1 MAYKST
7 EDWVK
12 EYINNTQNKKR
23 YNAEL
28 ATLNASA
35 LANKAVIDEAANK
48 NIANLEKDYAEDVTD
63 TREAVADAREVNAIQ
78 RALNERNINERMA
91 NLGLSDSGYADV
103 TRAGNEAAFENTATN
118 LTRNEQKALD
128 TLAATLRE
136 NKDAL
141 NLEREQDK
149 AAVDIK
155 LAEETTKLKN
165 DFYKDAE
172 KYAENMREL
181 DRDAREDMFRLEQN
195 YNKMV
200 EDENGD
206 KKPYW
211 TDAQKNY
218 YVTSYVEKY
227 GLDRALAEL
236 PKNIF
241 LAELTKDWGKYD
253 WWKYM
258 RSYAEKHSVKDS
270 QDEYNEIVEY
280 IPDEYRATVKSAIRM
295 THYGG

>member
-7 EDWVK
+7 EDWLK
-12 EYINNTQNKKR
+12 EYINNAKNKKR

-35 LANKAVIDEAANK
+35 LANKAAIDEAANK

-78 RALNERNINERMA
+78 RALNERHINERMA

-141 NLEREQDK
+141 ELERTQDK

-155 LAEETTKLKN
+155 LAEEATKLEN

-172 KYAENMREL
+172 KYASDMTKKQTDTQLAQLKLENNLNKVDAYGDPVYTDSEKENMVSQYILKYGADKQYLQNL
-181 DRDAREDMFRLEQN
+181 DGGKYEKLYYQGWSPFDWKN
-195 YNKMV
+195 YFKTAK
-200 EDENGD
+200 ENGISD
-206 KKPYW
+206 SNIRKEIIRLLYKGILRGQNF
-211 TDAQKNY
+211 AAAI
-218 YVTSYVEKY
+218 
-227 GLDRALAEL
+227 GL
-236 PKNIF
+236 
-241 LAELTKDWGKYD
+241 
-253 WWKYM
+253 
-258 RSYAEKHSVKDS
+258 
-270 QDEYNEIVEY
+270 
-280 IPDEYRATVKSAIRM
+280 
-295 THYGG
+295 

>member
-7 EDWVK
+7 EDWLK
-12 EYINNTQNKKR
+12 EYINNAKNKKR

-35 LANKAVIDEAANK
+35 LANKAAIDEAANK

-78 RALNERNINERMA
+78 RALNERHINERMA

-141 NLEREQDK
+141 ELERTQDK

-155 LAEETTKLKN
+155 LAEEATKLEN

-172 KYAENMREL
+172 KYASDMTKKQTDTQLAQLKLENNLNKVDAYGDPVYTDSEKENMVSQYILKYGADKQYLQNL
-181 DRDAREDMFRLEQN
+181 DGGKYEKLYYQGWSPFDWKNYFKTAKENGISDSNIRKEIIRLLYKGILRGQN
-195 YNKMV
+195 Y
-200 EDENGD
+200 
-206 KKPYW
+206 
-211 TDAQKNY
+211 AAAI
-218 YVTSYVEKY
+218 
-227 GLDRALAEL
+227 GL
-236 PKNIF
+236 
-241 LAELTKDWGKYD
+241 
-253 WWKYM
+253 
-258 RSYAEKHSVKDS
+258 
-270 QDEYNEIVEY
+270 
-280 IPDEYRATVKSAIRM
+280 
-295 THYGG
+295 